1 MGRVV
6 DESLRVMGGVRG
18 LRVVDTAAALTSCG
32 GSDEWC
38 SAAIADKVRLCN
50 PNEEYMHSQTIAEKR
65 GRTPSFPFVKT
76 SKNQTKSNQS

>member
-18 LRVVDTAAALTSCG
+18 LRVVDTAAALSSCG

-38 SAAIADKVRLCN
+38 SAAIAEKVRFNHRAAQARIPKCCDL
-50 PNEEYMHSQTIAEKR
+50 
-65 GRTPSFPFVKT
+65 
-76 SKNQTKSNQS
+76 